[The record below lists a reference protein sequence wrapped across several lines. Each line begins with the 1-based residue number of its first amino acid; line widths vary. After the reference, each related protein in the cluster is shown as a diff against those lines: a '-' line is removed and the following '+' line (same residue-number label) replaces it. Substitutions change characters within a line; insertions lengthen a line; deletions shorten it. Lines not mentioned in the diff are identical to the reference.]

1 MNQRL
6 IHETAFNMTR
16 ILVGMLGHDE
26 GGDED
31 YRQRMERV
39 FQTCKAGIVR
49 YHRQMERTQ
58 HNLNPMGGHSGASA
72 TAS

>member
-16 ILVGMLGHDE
+16 ILVGMPGHEEGSDE
-26 GGDED
+26 E
-31 YRQRMERV
+31 YRQRFERV
-39 FQTCKAGIVR
+39 FQTCKSGLTR
-49 YHRQMERTQ
+49 YHRQVERMQ
-58 HNLNPMGGHSGASA
+58 HNLNPMGGTNASA